1 MRGRLTFRQH
11 LHFHR
16 NLSIGCCRFVHCWL
30 RISHLQ
36 HFHCLEIQSYQIF
49 GRKPNLQQRLVRQQ
63 LLHRYHLTKKF
74 EIIMTLRSWKDRNSI
89 HISRHFFTIVR
100 IVTLFVARY
109 SCISCSPLIFETSRN
124 LDLSCEFSFS
134 KISILFC
141 SVNNCFWVSSSLPL
155 VSRYFLYANSN
166 ACPMVKVISSA

>member
-1 MRGRLTFRQH
+1 MVYHFIEFSDKKFFDFLSRIKICSNYHLSHLVRGRLTFRQH

-74 EIIMTLRSWKDRNSI
+74 EIIMTL
-89 HISRHFFTIVR
+89 
-100 IVTLFVARY
+100 
-109 SCISCSPLIFETSRN
+109 
-124 LDLSCEFSFS
+124 SFS
-134 KISILFC
+134 NEEA
-141 SVNNCFWVSSSLPL
+141 VNPPAQNTFNVL
-155 VSRYFLYANSN
+155 N
-166 ACPMVKVISSA
+166 KVLDKKL

>member
-1 MRGRLTFRQH
+1 MRDRLTFHQH
-11 LHFHR
+11 LDFHR
-16 NLSIGCCRFVHCWL
+16 NLSIGCCRFAHCWSK
-30 RISHLQ
+30 ISHLQ
-36 HFHCLEIQSYQIF
+36 HFHCLVIHSYQFF
-49 GRKPNLQQRLVRQQ
+49 GRKPNLQQRLVRQR

-74 EIIMTLRSWKDRNSI
+74 EIIMVLGTWKYRNSKCYI
-89 HISRHFFTIVR
+89 HFFTIVR